1 MMPDSSGAAKENWGE
16 KSVTGENEHT
26 PEVQGVPKKRTP

>member
-16 KSVTGENEHT
+16 KSVSDESERT
-26 PEVQGVPKKRTP
+26 PEV